1 MADLGDLI
9 ARLLLDSSQWVSGM
23 KQAESETKAGA
34 TEIEGS
40 LAGISESLGKM
51 GEALAGL
58 AVAEGLKKFAE
69 DAIEASDQVGKFSS
83 AMVALKGNGEETTAF
98 LEHIHEL
105 AATSPFAFPELA
117 GAAQKMVQLGGSMAQ
132 VSDTM
137 TAITQMGTALKMTS
151 EQVSGIANSMAKLGA
166 GADPMRVMKQLVSE
180 SVPAWQ
186 MLAEQLGTNMTDAQA
201 KVKSGAISSD
211 EVLQALTKSMGTYAD
226 TAGAW
231 GDTWRGAMKGFQT
244 ESHAAMAAI
253 GDDIKKALNDVGAPA
268 IKAMTEGLKELTD
281 WWKNLSPPVK
291 DAILAF
297 GGAVGIMAAVGGAI
311 SLLAIAIG
319 AIGAPIAA
327 AVLGIA
333 AVVAALVALG
343 EWVHEHWA
351 GISEILT
358 NTWDSL
364 KAIWKS
370 TWDDT
375 IADVKQTWDSFVT
388 DTKAEWDAIVGI
400 VVAVWDTVTA
410 VWKAVWDG
418 IIAAVKFV
426 WNTLKTELN
435 IFDAILSFL
444 LPFWDPIKTAFK
456 AVWDGIVGSITTA
469 WNNIKGLFDAAT
481 SSGSWLGK
489 IAATFGIVKQ
499 SVTDLGTEM
508 GKTVPK
514 TDDLGTATKTLTGHL
529 NDNNDALGKTS
540 KAHVEV
546 QDKFKATKDATAI
559 LWAESQILNGELNK
573 LVQTIAANRLEADK
587 MAASGQTLAD
597 KVTAV
602 VIPVT
607 NAAAGVEALGKAA
620 DKTMT
625 QIASMSTVVG
635 AAETAMKN
643 LGAESTRAAQAVA
656 DKTTADKDQI
666 TAAGDMMTKYDNL
679 MAKQADLK
687 AQIDLLVRTDGDHKT
702 KLEEL
707 QTALKDT
714 TTQIGAMATSTTDAY
729 HNMNLN
735 TVADIQAI
743 MDKDAARWQAAKDL
757 ADTGNPAMIKQA
769 HEAELQMLKDY
780 DQMGI
785 DMTASQKQ
793 RQEDLE
799 KELGKHHDTQKE
811 LWKTFEKDVKG
822 DFDTTFKAMEDL
834 LITGDGSF
842 SGIMTKMWQGL
853 AQSALDLFLTP
864 LKTAI
869 EDFIAT
875 TLKSLLGSGGF
886 GGVSDAISKLG
897 KDIGGLFSGSSS
909 VPGAVQS
916 VPGLPNVGATP
927 GAPPGGAASAASGAI
942 GAGLS
947 GIVGVVSGVVSAI
960 SGVISNFQFAH
971 MIDDLKSIEHNTRY
985 TMMYVGERADGG
997 ILGILFKIDEELAWG
1012 FNTKATENL
1021 RDLFKD
1027 WSNPALAALEGI
1039 QNQLDGTS
1047 PYIVDTKVILED
1059 IRDMTLDTAKAIREG
1074 FQTLNV
1080 TVTATGVTTAEAA
1093 KALGDQ
1099 IAANLSR
1106 QLVQT
1111 S

>member
-9 ARLLLDSSQWVSGM
+9 ARLLLDSSQWVTGM
-23 KQAESETKAGA
+23 KQAEAETKDGA
-34 TEIEGS
+34 AQIEGS
-40 LAGISESLGKM
+40 LAGMSEALHTV

-117 GAAQKMVQLGGSMAQ
+117 GAAQKMVQLGGSMSQ
-132 VSDTM
+132 VSETM
-137 TAITQMGTALKMTS
+137 SAVVEMGTALKLS
-151 EQVSGIANSMAKLGA
+151 GDQVTGIANSMARLGA
-166 GADPMRVMKQLVSE
+166 GADPMRTMNQLVRE
-180 SVPAWQ
+180 GVPAWQ
-186 MLAEQLGTNMTDAQA
+186 MLAEQMGIKMSEAQA
-201 KVKSGAISSD
+201 GIKSGAITSD
-211 EVLQALTKSMGTYAD
+211 QVLQALTKSMGTYAD

-231 GDTWRGAMKGFQT
+231 GDTWRGAMKGFST
-244 ESHAAMAAI
+244 EAELAMAAV

-268 IKAMTEGLKELTD
+268 IKAMTEGLKELVD

-311 SLLAIAIG
+311 SLLAVAIG

-343 EWVHEHWA
+343 EWVNQHWA
-351 GISEILT
+351 GISNILV
-358 NTWDSL
+358 NAWEGIKD
-364 KAIWKS
+364 IWAS
-370 TWDDT
+370 TWNDT
-375 IADVKQTWDSFVT
+375 LADIKQRWDGFVA
-388 DTKAEWDAIVGI
+388 DTKQEWNDLVSFFTALWSGI
-400 VVAVWDTVTA
+400 TA
-410 VWKAVWDG
+410 VWSAVWNG

-426 WNTLKTELN
+426 WNTLKAELSV
-435 IFDAILSFL
+435 FDTILHYL
-444 LPFWDPIKTAFK
+444 LPFWDPIKAAFL
-456 AVWDGIVGSITTA
+456 AVWNEIVGTITTA
-469 WNNIKGLFDAAT
+469 WNKIKGIFESAT
-481 SSGSWLGK
+481 SGDSFLGRL
-489 IAATFGIVKQ
+489 ASTFGIVQRATKN
-499 SVTDLGTEM
+499 VADEM
-508 GKTVPK
+508 GRTVTPAN
-514 TDDLGTATKTLTGHL
+514 DLSTATKTLTGHL
-529 NDNNDALGKTS
+529 NDNTDSMGKLT
-540 KAHVEV
+540 KAHVEA

-559 LWAESQILNGELNK
+559 LWAESAILNSQLQK
-573 LVQTIAANRLEADK
+573 QVQFIAAVRVEEQQLAAVGKTWAD
-587 MAASGQTLAD
+587 S
-597 KVTAV
+597 V
-602 VIPVT
+602 VEIEIPLT
-607 NAAAGVEALGKAA
+607 NLTTGVEALGKAA
-620 DKTMT
+620 DKTM
-625 QIASMSTVVG
+625 ASMAGTSAAVQ
-635 AAETAMKN
+635 AAETALKN
-643 LGAESTRAAQAVA
+643 MGVESTRAAQAVA
-656 DKTTADKDQI
+656 DKTAADKVQI
-666 TAAGDMMTKYDNL
+666 DTAGDMMSKYDQL

-687 AQIDLLVRTDGDHKT
+687 AQIDLLVRTDGDHKQ

-714 TTQIGAMATSTTDAY
+714 TTEITNMTTSTSDAY
-729 HNMNLN
+729 KQMGLN
-735 TVADIQAI
+735 TVADIEKIKAADQ
-743 MDKDAARWQAAKDL
+743 ARWQAAKDL

-769 HEAELQMLKDY
+769 KEAELQQLKDF
-780 DQMGI
+780 DQFGI
-785 DMTASQKQ
+785 DMTASQKA
-793 RQEDLE
+793 RMEELE
-799 KELGKHHDTQKE
+799 KELGKHHDAQAE
-811 LWKTFEKDVKG
+811 AWKTFEKEVKS
-822 DFDTTFKAMEDL
+822 DFDSTFKAMEDM

-842 SGIMTKMWQGL
+842 SDIMTKMWQGL
-853 AQSALDLFLTP
+853 AQSALDLFLAP
-864 LKTAI
+864 LKKAI

-886 GGVSDAISKLG
+886 GGVSDAIAKLG
-897 KDIGGLFSGSSS
+897 KDIGGLFGGGSS

-927 GAPPGGAASAASGAI
+927 GAPPGAGSAVSGAI
-942 GAGLS
+942 GSSLS

-1027 WSNPALAALEGI
+1027 WSNPALAALQGI